1 MRCRFFAVFL
11 LLFGAMTAAAQSRVA
26 AVLTVSGPIDPISA
40 RYVTR
45 GLDRAARE
53 GATLVVIELDTP
65 GGLGSSMDDIV
76 ARILASP
83 VPVAVYVAPPGA
95 RAASAGVFIAMAA
108 HVAAMAPGTHIGAAH
123 PVSSNGSDIPGTMG
137 EKILN
142 DSVAKLKALADLRG
156 RPAAWADDAVRRSA
170 SITDAE
176 AVSRGVV
183 DLAAPSLGD
192 LLQKLD
198 GRSVRTQ
205 EGVVR
210 LRTSGAEVRRIRP
223 TFIDAILAF
232 LVNPD
237 IAYILLTLGIFGVI
251 FELTSPGAIAPGVV
265 GAISLLLAFVGFG
278 NLPTNVGGIVFIVL
292 AIVLFIVDI
301 KTPTHGFL
309 TAGGVIAFVLGS
321 LLLFPPWRGTAAT
334 NPAVPAIPAL
344 APSPVGIS
352 VVLIIVMTVLVAAF
366 FIFVL
371 GKGIRAQARRV
382 SFGTEALV
390 GGVGTVVAG
399 LSPEGQ
405 VLLGGEQWSARSV
418 EGPVA
423 PGEAVEVV
431 GRDGLRL
438 LVRRKGG
445 SK

>member
-1 MRCRFFAVFL
+1 
-11 LLFGAMTAAAQSRVA
+11 MTAAAQGRFA

-40 RYVTR
+40 RYVIR

-123 PVSSNGSDIPGTMG
+123 PVGSGGSDIPGAMG

-156 RPAAWADDAVRRSA
+156 RPSAWADEAVRRSA
-170 SITDAE
+170 SITDSQ

-183 DLAAPSLGD
+183 DLSAPSLGD
-192 LLQKLD
+192 LLQRLD

-205 EGVVR
+205 DGSVK
-210 LRTSGAEVRRIRP
+210 LLTSGAEVRRIRP

-237 IAYILLTLGIFGVI
+237 IAYILMTIGIFGVI

-265 GAISLLLAFVGFG
+265 GAIALLMAFIGFG
-278 NLPTNVGGIVFIVL
+278 NLPTNVGGIVFIAL

-309 TAGGVIAFVLGS
+309 TAGGVVAFALGS
-321 LLLFPPWRGTAAT
+321 LLLFPPWRGGAAK
-334 NPAVPAIPAL
+334 NLPVPAVPGL
-344 APSPVGIS
+344 APPSVGIS
-352 VVLIIVMTVLVAAF
+352 WAVIVVMTVLVAAF

-382 SFGTEALV
+382 SFGVEGLE
-390 GGVGTVVAG
+390 GGVGTVVTDCA
-399 LSPEGQ
+399 PEGQ
-405 VLLGGEQWSARSV
+405 VRLGGEQWSARSV
-418 EGPVA
+418 EGPLA
-423 PGEAVEVV
+423 PGETVEVV
-431 GRDGLRL
+431 GRDGLSL

>member
-1 MRCRFFAVFL
+1 MRCRILVPL
-11 LLFGAMTAAAQSRVA
+11 LLVFGTMTAAAQGRVA
-26 AVLTVSGPIDPISA
+26 DVLTVSGPIDPISA
-40 RYVTR
+40 RYVMR

-65 GGLGSSMDDIV
+65 GGLGSSMDDMV

-123 PVSSNGSDIPGTMG
+123 PVASGGSDIPGAMG

-142 DSVAKLKALADLRG
+142 DSVAKLRALANLRG
-156 RPAAWADDAVRRSA
+156 RPAAWADEAVRRSA
-170 SITDAE
+170 SITEAE

-183 DLAAPSLGD
+183 DLSAPSLGD
-192 LLQKLD
+192 LLAKLD

-205 EGVVR
+205 DGTVK
-210 LRTSGAEVRRIRP
+210 LLTSGAEVRRIRP

-237 IAYILLTLGIFGVI
+237 LAYILLTIGIFGVI

-265 GAISLLLAFVGFG
+265 GAIALLMAFIGFG
-278 NLPTNVGGIVFIVL
+278 NLPTNIGGIVFIAL

-309 TAGGVIAFVLGS
+309 TAGGVVAFALGS
-321 LLLFPPWRGTAAT
+321 LLLFPPWRGGAAK
-334 NPAVPAIPAL
+334 NLPVPAVPGL
-344 APSPVGIS
+344 APPSVGIS
-352 VVLIIVMTVLVAAF
+352 VVVIVVMTVLVAAF

-371 GKGIRAQARRV
+371 GKGILAQARRV
-382 SFGTEALV
+382 SFGVEGLE
-390 GGVGTVVAG
+390 GGVGTVVTDCA
-399 LSPEGQ
+399 PEGL
-405 VLLGGEQWSARSV
+405 VNLGGEQWSARSV
-418 EGPVA
+418 EGPLA
-423 PGEAVEVV
+423 PGEAAEVV
-431 GRDGLRL
+431 GRVGLRL
-438 LVRRKGG
+438 LVRRSGK
-445 SK
+445 